1 MPDTHFGY
9 TLQNAVLVREKSLK
23 PIGYTYVLHFL
34 EHLLEDDV
42 KKWRTFKKVAPK
54 SDAPSDDRYFDNFV
68 VAPQYGAPFE
78 K

>member
-54 SDAPSDDRYFDNFV
+54 SDAPSDDRYFV